1 MTVEEMRLRIK
12 EALVLLRVGRVP
24 AALQVLRE
32 LLEDE

>member
-1 MTVEEMRLRIK
+1 MTVEEIRLGIK